1 MRERIND
8 WQVFLLLFQLALSV
22 AIGPAAL
29 LSNQF
34 DEATASHSV
43 SPPIVVITEAE
54 IEASGAVVLGEVL
67 DTMAGL
73 EVLDK
78 GYIESPGKVSFEG
91 FAPDRMLYILDDEVI
106 NDPFGGSFDTN
117 MIPLSAVERIEIT
130 RSGGYLQKGT
140 RASGGTIRIITK
152 GYEGGGPFSR
162 LALAGGSYH
171 ASILGGAFRR
181 GLSKDRIGISS
192 SVSRISTSGFGDT
205 GDYSLFQ
212 YHFRANEERWDVID
226 LGLSVSGTS
235 SSLESAGNEGTTG
248 EMKRG
253 LTHLNAR
260 AVLMPGSSTPLEFSA
275 FYSEHRRDSTD
286 VSLSGVVSEIRGKR
300 QGASMKGTFQVGPGL
315 QATAGAEEE
324 FLTVD
329 GYGETETF
337 SLFTGTTYDNAP
349 FPALTL
355 TGRWEREGSRYRSW
369 NGALNA
375 SQSLNSSSSLYVSL
389 WRTEQRPTIRERLQE
404 KSGRIGEESVI
415 ETGLMCAV
423 RDLTG
428 SLALFRRWHRGAYS
442 SRDSGGIGYDS
453 LEAELREIG
462 WRIQTSLGIGR
473 ILLFSLGYQ
482 GTYVQKFPD
491 EAADV
496 FVPRDHV
503 AGTAEIH
510 KSFRNDVI
518 KCSCRVS
525 GMLVDGRNQGGDV
538 ASTVDMG
545 YRHIDTNLRVSV
557 VDLTLFYNIRNVFDS
572 RFNVVRGSV
581 TSGRTNRFG
590 FSWNFYD

>member
-1 MRERIND
+1 MAPA
-8 WQVFLLLFQLALSV
+8 LLL
-22 AIGPAAL
+22 P
-29 LSNQF
+29 NQS
-34 DEATASHSV
+34 DEAAASHSAY
-43 SPPIVVITEAE
+43 PPTVVITEAD
-54 IEASGAVVLGEVL
+54 IEASGAVVLGEIL

-73 EVLDK
+73 EVLAR
-78 GYIESPGKVSFEG
+78 GYIESPGEVSFEG
-91 FAPDRMLYILDDEVI
+91 FAPDRILYILDGDVI
-106 NDPFGGSFDTN
+106 NDPFSGSFDTN

-130 RSGGYLQKGT
+130 RSGGCLQKGT
-140 RASGGTIRIITK
+140 RASGGTIRIITRGYK
-152 GYEGGGPFSR
+152 GGEPFSR

-181 GLSKDRIGISS
+181 GLSKDRIAISS

-212 YHFRANEERWDVID
+212 YHFRANEERWDGID
-226 LGLSVSGTS
+226 LGLSASGTS

-253 LTHLNAR
+253 LVHLNAR

-300 QGASMKGTFQVGPGL
+300 QGASMKGTFKIGPGL

-337 SLFTGTTYDNAP
+337 SLFTGTTFDNAP
-349 FPALTL
+349 FPSLTL
-355 TGRWEREGSRYRSW
+355 IGRWEKEGSRYRSW
-369 NGALNA
+369 NGSLNA
-375 SQSLNSSSSLYVSL
+375 SQLINSSSSLYVSL
-389 WRTEQRPTIRERLQE
+389 WRTEHRPTIRERLQQ
-404 KSGRIGEESVI
+404 KSERVGEESVI

-423 RDLTG
+423 RGLTS

-442 SRDSGGIGYDS
+442 FKDSDGIGCDWS
-453 LEAELREIG
+453 DAEQREIG
-462 WRIQTSLGIGR
+462 WRVQTSFGIGK

-482 GTYVQKFPD
+482 GIDVQAFPE
-491 EAADV
+491 EAEGV
-496 FVPRDHV
+496 SVPRNHL
-503 AGTAEIH
+503 AGTAEIR

-525 GMLVDGRNQGGDV
+525 GTLVDGRKQAEGV
-538 ASTVDMG
+538 ASTIDMD
-545 YRHIDTNLRVSV
+545 YRHLDTNLRVSV
-557 VDLTLFYNIRNVFDS
+557 VDLTIFYTIRNVFDS
-572 RFNVVRGSV
+572 RFNVVSGSV
-581 TSGRTNRFG
+581 TSDRTNRFG